1 VDIERDEL
9 ETGAVRMRIS
19 DPGAVINGFSEAVK
33 SYKRH
38 INIGQII
45 TDQYHAAHLLICSRQ
60 FSQHR
65 TLQSTS
71 ERRDIGQLL
80 FARY

>member
-1 VDIERDEL
+1 MARWELARVEDCPGQVDIERDEV
-9 ETGAVRMRIS
+9 ETGAVRMAIS

-45 TDQYHAAHLLICSRQ
+45 TDQYHAAH
-60 FSQHR
+60 
-65 TLQSTS
+65 
-71 ERRDIGQLL
+71 
-80 FARY
+80 

>member
-1 VDIERDEL
+1 MPRAEVARISDCPGHVDIERDEL

-45 TDQYHAAHLLICSRQ
+45 TDQYHAAH
-60 FSQHR
+60 
-65 TLQSTS
+65 
-71 ERRDIGQLL
+71 
-80 FARY
+80 

>member
-1 VDIERDEL
+1 VDIERDEV
-9 ETGAVRMRIS
+9 ETGAVRMAIS

-45 TDQYHAAHLLICSRQ
+45 THQYHAAH
-60 FSQHR
+60 
-65 TLQSTS
+65 
-71 ERRDIGQLL
+71 
-80 FARY
+80 